1 MQSIQLGFDQ
11 SCLYS
16 SCLGPFI
23 LFFFGGGGGV
33 WGVVGGGGRFA
44 FSRGVRTRIY
54 KENH

>member
-16 SCLGPFI
+16 SCLGLFI
-23 LFFFGGGGGV
+23 LG
-33 WGVVGGGGRFA
+33 GVVGGRGRFA
-44 FSRGVRTRIY
+44 FSRGVRTRIS